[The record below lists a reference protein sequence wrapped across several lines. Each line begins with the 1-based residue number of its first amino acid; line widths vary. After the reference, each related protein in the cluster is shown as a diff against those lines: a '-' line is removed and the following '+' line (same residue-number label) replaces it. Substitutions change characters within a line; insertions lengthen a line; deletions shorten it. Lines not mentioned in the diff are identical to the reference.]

1 MPTPDSP
8 HFATWLMQSF
18 VSLFL
23 AILFLQSGMDKV
35 MDWRGNL
42 GYLQPHL
49 AKSPLGGMVPTIL
62 LILTCLEV
70 SAGVV
75 NGVGFLELLVLGK
88 PQIAFW
94 GTALSALT
102 VTALFFGQ
110 RMAKEYHGAAVLVSY
125 FLLTL
130 VGIFLTS
137 SHLR

>member
-8 HFATWLMQSF
+8 HFSLWLMQSF

-42 GYLQPHL
+42 GFLQPHL
-49 AKSPLGGMVPTIL
+49 AKSPLAAVVPAIL
-62 LILTCLEV
+62 LILTILEV

-75 NGVGFLELLVLGK
+75 NAVGFLELLVLGR

-94 GTALSALT
+94 GTALSALAI
-102 VTALFFGQ
+102 TALFFGQ
-110 RMAKEYHGAAVLVSY
+110 RMAKEYGGAAILVPY
-125 FLLTL
+125 FLLALTGL
-130 VGIFLTS
+130 WLTS
-137 SHLR
+137 HPR